1 MMTLTE
7 KWKLDGKLET
17 LRENIIDLMDVRF
30 GAVDETIVEKIN
42 KTNNIDTLRQI
53 LRLIGRS
60 QSLDEVVK
68 DFTEILL
75 RFYFFSNNYIKAFSI

>member
-7 KWKLDGKLET
+7 KWKLDGKLEN

-68 DFTEILL
+68 KLESL
-75 RFYFFSNNYIKAFSI
+75 

>member
-60 QSLDEVVK
+60 QNLDEVVEK
-68 DFTEILL
+68 LESL
-75 RFYFFSNNYIKAFSI
+75 

>member
-7 KWKLDGKLET
+7 EWKLGGKLEN

-30 GAVDETIVEKIN
+30 GVVDEAIVEKIN

-53 LRLIGRS
+53 LRLIERS

-68 DFTEILL
+68 KLESL
-75 RFYFFSNNYIKAFSI
+75 

>member
-1 MMTLTE
+1 MTLTE
-7 KWKLDGKLET
+7 KWKLGGKLET

-60 QSLDEVVK
+60 QSLGEVVEK
-68 DFTEILL
+68 LESL
-75 RFYFFSNNYIKAFSI
+75 

>member
-1 MMTLTE
+1 MITLTE

-30 GAVDETIVEKIN
+30 GAVDETIVEEIN

-60 QSLDEVVK
+60 QSLGEVVEK
-68 DFTEILL
+68 LENL
-75 RFYFFSNNYIKAFSI
+75 

>member
-1 MMTLTE
+1 M
-7 KWKLDGKLET
+7 DGKLET
-17 LRENIIDLMDVRF
+17 LRENIINLMDVRF

-60 QSLDEVVK
+60 QNLDEVVEK
-68 DFTEILL
+68 LESL
-75 RFYFFSNNYIKAFSI
+75 

>member
-30 GAVDETIVEKIN
+30 GTVDETIVEKIN

-53 LRLIGRS
+53 LRLMGRS

-68 DFTEILL
+68 KLESL
-75 RFYFFSNNYIKAFSI
+75 

>member
-7 KWKLDGKLET
+7 KWKLDGKSEN

-42 KTNNIDTLRQI
+42 KTNNIDTLRRI
-53 LRLIGRS
+53 LRLVGRS

-68 DFTEILL
+68 KLESL
-75 RFYFFSNNYIKAFSI
+75 

>member
-68 DFTEILL
+68 KLESL
-75 RFYFFSNNYIKAFSI
+75 

>member
-1 MMTLTE
+1 MITLTE

-30 GAVDETIVEKIN
+30 GAVDETIVEEIN

-53 LRLIGRS
+53 SRLIGRS
-60 QSLDEVVK
+60 QSLGEVVEK
-68 DFTEILL
+68 LESL
-75 RFYFFSNNYIKAFSI
+75 

>member
-1 MMTLTE
+1 MTLTE
-7 KWKLDGKLET
+7 KWKLGGKLET

-30 GAVDETIVEKIN
+30 GAVDETIAEKIN

-68 DFTEILL
+68 KLESL
-75 RFYFFSNNYIKAFSI
+75 